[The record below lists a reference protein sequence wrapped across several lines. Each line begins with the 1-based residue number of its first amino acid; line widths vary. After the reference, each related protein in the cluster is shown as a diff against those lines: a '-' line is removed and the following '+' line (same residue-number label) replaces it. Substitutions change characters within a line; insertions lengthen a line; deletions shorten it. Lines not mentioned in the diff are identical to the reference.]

1 MLIVKAESL
10 IFGIE
15 AENNYAGNYDN
26 CYKEFKYN
34 ILNKNDKSDYR
45 AMIVGVEIFS
55 RNCKI
60 FLIIN

>member
-15 AENNYAGNYDN
+15 AENNYDGNYDN

-34 ILNKNDKSDYR
+34 ILNKNYKSDYP
-45 AMIVGVEIFS
+45 AMIVEVQL
-55 RNCKI
+55 NLKD
-60 FLIIN
+60 